1 MWPSGAGVECG
12 WGGSVSWRVEVRWRP
27 AATVWCMI
35 YCDWRLCQPA
45 CPPCVRSMC
54 RCARPAPQG
63 GWPGV
68 GGAGR
73 GRALAG
79 AAGRLQGG
87 SWEMPLEL
95 KTNHPFHTHA
105 RTSHCPPPTPV
116 TPAPPPLLCQE
127 LCVDQDRSSLHAVA
141 RALHSLQQ
149 RGGTAPRV
157 MAKGDSAVAGG
168 WGGGGGAGGRQG
180 GWVGERMAGGEQPPA
195 RVCSL
200 LDPFPGLPAPLLCVS

>member
-1 MWPSGAGVECG
+1 MEAGRDCVVYDILRLAAVPASLSSMCPLD
-12 WGGSVSWRVEVRWRP
+12 VSMRPPRP
-27 AATVWCMI
+27 A
-35 YCDWRLCQPA
+35 
-45 CPPCVRSMC
+45 PP
-54 RCARPAPQG
+54 RPAPQG

-149 RGGTAPRV
+149 RWGTAPRV

>member
-1 MWPSGAGVECG
+1 MEAGRDCV
-12 WGGSVSWRVEVRWRP
+12 VYDILRLAAVP
-27 AATVWCMI
+27 AS
-35 YCDWRLCQPA
+35 LS
-45 CPPCVRSMC
+45 SMC
-54 RCARPAPQG
+54 PLDVSMRPPRPAPPRPAPPRREVG
-63 GWPGV
+63 LEWVALEEDVLSLELPAAFKVGV
-68 GGAGR
+68 GR
-73 GRALAG
+73 CLWSSKPTTPSTHTRAHLTV
-79 AAGRLQGG
+79 
-87 SWEMPLEL
+87 PL
-95 KTNHPFHTHA
+95 
-105 RTSHCPPPTPV
+105 PPLLLP
-116 TPAPPPLLCQE
+116 PPPLLCQE

-149 RGGTAPRV
+149 RWGTAPRV